1 MPFFRHIPAAL
12 NLPLALLTVGFTLGY
27 SSTAL
32 TADPEPADE
41 STTQLASPH
50 HNHGASNHDHDA
62 GNQSGHHHGSI
73 EIPDGQPVPSITLVV
88 HPDSA
93 RGWNLEIQTTHFRF
107 APEQVNQ
114 ANQPNTGHGHLY
126 INGDINGERNG
137 RVYGPWLH
145 LPQLS
150 PGRNEITVSLNA
162 NGHEALTHNGQA
174 IESTVVIEV
183 SDAPSASYSPDS

>member
-1 MPFFRHIPAAL
+1 MPFFRRIPAAL
-12 NLPLALLTVGFTLGY
+12 NLPLVLLTVGLTLGC
-27 SSTAL
+27 SSTVL

-41 STTQLASPH
+41 SVTQLASPH
-50 HNHGASNHDHDA
+50 HNHGASDHDHDHDHDA
-62 GNQSGHHHGSI
+62 GDHSGHHHGSI
-73 EIPDGQPVPSITLVV
+73 EIPDGQPVPSIALVV
-88 HPDSA
+88 HPDSV

-126 INGDINGERNG
+126 INGERNG

-145 LPQLS
+145 LPQLP

-162 NGHEALTHNGQA
+162 NGHEAFTHNGQA

-183 SDAPSASYSPDS
+183 AE